1 MKAPLLPPEVRD
13 QAVEVIR
20 RMETLCGLLE
30 AASESSIEV
39 DASMTTEALYM
50 IGEEAARLRQV
61 LRLDPRPNGE
71 VRAERT
77 AFQKRERRVR

>member
-1 MKAPLLPPEVRD
+1 MKAPLLPPDVCD
-13 QAVEVIR
+13 QAVETIR
-20 RMETLCGLLE
+20 RIETLCGLLE

-39 DASMTTEALYM
+39 ESSVTTEALYM

-61 LRLDPRPNGE
+61 LRLDPRPNAE
-71 VRAERT
+71 MLAERT